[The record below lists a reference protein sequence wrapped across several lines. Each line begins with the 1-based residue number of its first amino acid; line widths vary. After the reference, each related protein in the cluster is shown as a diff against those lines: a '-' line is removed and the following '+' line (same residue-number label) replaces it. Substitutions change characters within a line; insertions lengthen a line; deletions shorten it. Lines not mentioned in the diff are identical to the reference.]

1 MNINVGAILVQ
12 ALREWAP
19 FAPENI
25 ARRKTN
31 KAVRKILRKMSKG
44 KPLTAAEETF
54 MAENTATVTLPD
66 GTVVPRVEPSSPGR
80 TSTKVAVGG
89 FGVLLPVIQ
98 GIQEIEFPWPWLEN
112 FTNSDLFV
120 QVATL
125 AGAWLIARMSK
136 SPAKPGAL

>member
-1 MNINVGAILVQ
+1 MNLGKFAVQ
-12 ALREWAP
+12 AIREWAP

-25 ARRKTN
+25 AHRKTN

-66 GTVVPRVEPSSPGR
+66 GTVVQRPEPTIPAR
-80 TSTKVAVGG
+80 TSTKIAVSGVVA
-89 FGVLLPVIQ
+89 FLPIIQ
-98 GIQEIEFPWPWLEN
+98 GIQEIEFPWPWLEG

-125 AGAWLIARMSK
+125 AAAYLVARMSK